1 MFIQVIRGKVSD
13 AQAMH
18 EAADR
23 WNAELKPGAAGFLGA
38 TQGIAADGTFVTV
51 ARFESEAAAQANSN
65 RPEQGAWWEQTSAL
79 FEGGVT
85 FYDCPRVETTMS
97 GGSDDAGFVQLMI
110 YKPSDADAALA
121 LGKEFENLGAMRPD
135 IIGGTTA
142 IATDGTFIDTN
153 YFTSEA
159 EARAAEKQ
167 PMMPDVQALMDR
179 FAELAGPVEFVDLS
193 DPWLVSA

>member
-13 AQAMH
+13 AQAMR

-23 WNAELKPGAAGFLGA
+23 WNAELKPGATGFLGA

-51 ARFESEAAAQANSN
+51 ARFESEAAAQANSE
-65 RPEQGAWWEQTSAL
+65 RPEHGAWWKNTSTL
-79 FEGGVT
+79 FDPGAT
-85 FYDCPRVETTMS
+85 FYDCPRVEASMG
-97 GGSDDAGFVQLMI
+97 GGSDEAGFVQLMI
-110 YKPSDADAALA
+110 YNPSDADAALA
-121 LGKEFENLGAMRPD
+121 MGEEFEKLGAMRPD

-142 IATDGTFIDTN
+142 VATDGTFIDTN

-167 PMMPDVQALMDR
+167 PMMRDVQALMDR
-179 FAELAGPVEFVDLS
+179 FAAIAGPVEFIDLS